1 MDLNE
6 VTKLVKSKASL
17 SKDITVAGIKFGI
30 ATLSSA
36 DTIEVVKLV
45 EKFRDNTDDIE
56 KLSHDLDYMK
66 RVTVAYSIVRIN
78 DEEVP
83 EEFEVPNE
91 SGGPS
96 EMLPKHVVLADKLS
110 EWPED
115 VTEIIYRAVNDLRK
129 ESRKKISD
137 MTSYEWFEEPNLL
150 EEDPDGM
157 LDFTDTEELETVE
170 LKPIDEKASD
180 DIEKANSQ
188 ES

>member
-17 SKDITVAGIKFGI
+17 SKDLTVAGIKFGI

-96 EMLPKHVVLADKLS
+96 EMLPKHVVL
-110 EWPED
+110 
-115 VTEIIYRAVNDLRK
+115 
-129 ESRKKISD
+129 
-137 MTSYEWFEEPNLL
+137 
-150 EEDPDGM
+150 GM